1 MSFRGA
7 VRVLLP
13 AVLLSA
19 AVLPIGTTAQAS
31 TCSVPS
37 LGTLTR
43 ADLPAGTSV
52 VDCQATGRV
61 LRVGN
66 AGVEIPA
73 PGHGVGVAA
82 VSATGAEQVFQV
94 SVSDDG
100 RISYPQFTE
109 HNADG
114 AGITASPSACSDGA
128 YSLTGTEWFG
138 TKYKWYIGDGGMP
151 GALSQSKA
159 QAAFADVINNI
170 TGSYNDCG
178 YTDQVSALSQYM
190 GTTTYESDISSSTTC
205 TERDGESTW
214 DAGNLSTGVLAATC
228 WWYQPSGQATNL
240 TVEADVRYNTTD
252 YNFTDSPS
260 TCTSQYDVREVG
272 THEAGHVFGL
282 GHVGSGHTNLTM
294 YTSSGT
300 CDTKERTLGKGDVL
314 GLRALY

>member
-1 MSFRGA
+1 MRA
-7 VRVLLP
+7 LLP
-13 AVLLSA
+13 AVLVSA
-19 AVLPIGTTAQAS
+19 AVLPIGTAAQAS

-43 ADLPAGTSV
+43 ADLPAGASV

-61 LRVGN
+61 LRLGN

-100 RISYPQFTE
+100 RISYPQSTE
-109 HNADG
+109 HNAGG
-114 AGITASPSACSDGA
+114 AGIMASPSACSDGA

-178 YTDQVSALSQYM
+178 LTDQVSALSQYM

-205 TERDGESTW
+205 TTPDGESTW

-294 YTSSGT
+294 YTASSA

>member
-1 MSFRGA
+1 M
-7 VRVLLP
+7 RVLLP
-13 AVLLSA
+13 VVLLSA
-19 AVLPIGTTAQAS
+19 VMLPIGATAEAS

-37 LGTLTR
+37 LGALTR
-43 ADLPAGTSV
+43 ADLPEGTSV
-52 VDCQATGRV
+52 VDCQATGRI
-61 LRVGN
+61 LRLGN

-82 VSATGAEQVFQV
+82 VSVAGAEQIFQV
-94 SVSDDG
+94 SVSADG
-100 RISYPQFTE
+100 RISYPETTV
-109 HNADG
+109 HNSGG
-114 AGITASPSACSDGA
+114 ATAGAAASPSACSDGA

-151 GALSQSKA
+151 GALSRSKA

-205 TERDGESTW
+205 TTPDGESTW

-252 YNFTDSPS
+252 YNFSDSPS
-260 TCTSQYDVREVG
+260 TCSSQYDVREVG